1 MRGIYGSRIGARFV
15 NQQSLSIGSG
25 AMRTPLELTE
35 RFRAHGLKV
44 TPQREAVFRALQGN
58 HAHPTAEAVHAAVT
72 AELPSVSLR
81 TVYQVLNDLASM
93 GEIHALELGT
103 GAARF
108 DPNVDAHHH
117 LVCTTCGTVR
127 DVYVD
132 PVAAPA
138 GAGAAGFTV
147 ESAEV
152 VFRGR
157 CATCSPTAT
166 TKETQRA

>member
-1 MRGIYGSRIGARFV
+1 
-15 NQQSLSIGSG
+15 
-25 AMRTPLELTE
+25 MRTPLELTE

-44 TPQREAVFRALQGN
+44 TPQREAVFRVLLGN
-58 HAHPTAEAVHAAVT
+58 DGHPTAEAVHAAVT

-81 TVYQVLNDLASM
+81 TVYQVLNDLAAM

-117 LVCTTCGTVR
+117 LVCTSCGTVR

-132 PVAAPA
+132 PVAVPA
-138 GAGAAGFTV
+138 GADGFTV

-166 TKETQRA
+166 TKEIQRA